1 MKSKQ
6 GIALLLALAMLITTT
21 LQGTVV
27 NAQEVK
33 EVCSM
38 DMAIKPT
45 IEASWSTGENIC
57 IEITNKSEKNIEG
70 WNLIFYG
77 DYPIINIWNGTIK
90 NDDNGLYVISDADWN
105 SEIKPNE
112 TISFGFIIEKDI
124 DEVNWLPM
132 SFLFIENELSD
143 YMSILESDW
152 DNDGLLNIEELCIG
166 SSSYDSH
173 SMSNVSSDYE
183 VYSKLAQ
190 EICNDNKRVSARI
203 GGKYAVKKAVKWAI
217 KHMDDLVDEVGKLM
231 GKNAAK
237 KLAKNSNKVVK
248 TLNKL
253 LEYEDLA
260 FSTVQDQVRNTLTP
274 LVGYSTASVI
284 ALGVRL
290 VLEVVV

>member
-1 MKSKQ
+1 M
-6 GIALLLALAMLITTT
+6 TTT

-27 NAQEVK
+27 KAQEVK
-33 EVCSM
+33 KTHSM
-38 DMAIKPT
+38 EMAIEPT

-57 IEITNKSEKNIEG
+57 IEITNKSEKTIEG

-90 NDDNGLYVISDADWN
+90 NDDNGLYVISDANWN

-112 TISFGFIIEKDI
+112 TISFGFIIEKNV
-124 DEVNWLPM
+124 DELNWLPM

-152 DNDGLLNIEELCIG
+152 DNDGLLNIDELCIG
-166 SSSYDSH
+166 SNSYDSH
-173 SMSNVSSDYE
+173 SMSNESSDYE
-183 VYSKLAQ
+183 VYSKLAH
-190 EICNDNKRVSARI
+190 EICNDNKKVSARI
-203 GGKYAVKKAVKWAI
+203 GGTYAVKKAVKWAI
-217 KHMDDLVDEVGKLM
+217 KHIDDLVDEIGKLM
-231 GKNAAK
+231 GKKAAK
-237 KLAKNSNKVVK
+237 KLAKNSNKVLK

-274 LVGYSTASVI
+274 VVGYAAASTI